1 MVDNIQHRLMAIQ
14 SEVESLKT
22 ASVSTPGGMRT
33 VTKTINMNA
42 VLTVYASYI
51 QADYFITLAPHSSDE
66 LIYSI
71 SQRAATVSDD
81 VIISHAVPRIKNGEH
96 GTSLRVII
104 NYQRQ
109 QAYLDQYDQGD
120 TITKAISFKITASDD
135 FEYTITQED

>member
-51 QADYFITLAPHSSDE
+51 QADYFITLTPHSSNE

-71 SQRAATVSDD
+71 SQRAVTVSDD
-81 VIISHAVPRIKNGEH
+81 VIISHAVPRIKNDEH

-135 FEYTITQED
+135 FEYTITKED

>member
-33 VTKTINMNA
+33 ITKTINMNA

-51 QADYFITLAPHSSDE
+51 QADYFITLDPHSSNE

-71 SQRAATVSDD
+71 SQRAVTVSDD
-81 VIISHAVPRIKNGEH
+81 VIISHAVPRIKNDKH

-109 QAYLDQYDQGD
+109 QVYLNQYNQGD

-135 FEYTITQED
+135 FEYTITKED

>member
-51 QADYFITLAPHSSDE
+51 RADYFITLTPHSSNE

-71 SQRAATVSDD
+71 SQRAVTVSDD
-81 VIISHAVPRIKNGEH
+81 VIISHAVPRIKNDEH

-135 FEYTITQED
+135 FEYTITKED

>member
-1 MVDNIQHRLMAIQ
+1 MTDNIQHRLMALQ

-33 VTKTINMNA
+33 VTKTIDMNV

-51 QADYFITLAPHSSDE
+51 RADYFITLNPHSGNE

-71 SQRAATVSDD
+71 SQRAVTVSDD
-81 VIISHAVPRIKNGEH
+81 VIISQAVPRIENGNH
-96 GTSLRVII
+96 GISLRVSI

-135 FEYTITQED
+135 FEYTITKED